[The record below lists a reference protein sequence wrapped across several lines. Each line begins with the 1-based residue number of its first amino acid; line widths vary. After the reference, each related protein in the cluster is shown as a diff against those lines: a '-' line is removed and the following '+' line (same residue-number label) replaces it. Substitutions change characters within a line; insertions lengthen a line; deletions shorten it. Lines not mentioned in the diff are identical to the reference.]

1 MHKSAEVMHRVSLWI
16 TQKSIDTGRAS
27 TQISDRRHRQSEG
40 VASPISFPPLE
51 SVTVGGNS
59 YHRNE
64 RKLLIVVMKSP
75 SV

>member
-1 MHKSAEVMHRVSLWI
+1 MDYELDSRTGQPTGPTVGYRAE
-16 TQKSIDTGRAS
+16 
-27 TQISDRRHRQSEG
+27 EG
-40 VASPISFPPLE
+40 VASPLSFPPLE